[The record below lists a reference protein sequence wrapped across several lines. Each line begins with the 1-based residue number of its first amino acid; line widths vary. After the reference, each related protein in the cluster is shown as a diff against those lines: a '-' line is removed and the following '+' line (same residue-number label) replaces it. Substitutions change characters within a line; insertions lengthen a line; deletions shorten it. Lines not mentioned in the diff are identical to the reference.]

1 MLAMVVGRLASMFS
15 PKRMRPPTLPE
26 EMRVRRIREDY
37 VCCCFCSCSCSCGGC
52 CSVDCAEEEEGE
64 FHFVCVVLG
73 DVDGEESWEVEGIY
87 T

>member
-1 MLAMVVGRLASMFS
+1 
-15 PKRMRPPTLPE
+15 
-26 EMRVRRIREDY
+26 